1 MNVVV
6 HYLMKTDAMVL
17 NISAS
22 GTVRDLLTK
31 ASKRLPGTIA
41 SDDLVIEHGDTPPP
55 SNQKVVHLS
64 LKEPFH
70 ISK

>member
-6 HYLMKTDAMVL
+6 HYLVKTDTMVL
-17 NISAS
+17 NILAS
-22 GTVRDLLTK
+22 GTVRDLLTE
-31 ASKRLPGTIA
+31 ASKKLPGEIV
-41 SDDLVIEHGDTPPP
+41 SDDLVIEHGNTTPP
-55 SNQKVVHLS
+55 SDQKVVLLS